1 MTCSTAPSSAISSRP
16 PASRVFQTYTRA
28 APPGWSGWQRRVDA
42 PMLAEVDPGPGAS
55 CFVCG
60 PTPFVEGV
68 TQLLVAAGHEN
79 HRIHAERFGPTGG

>member
-1 MTCSTAPSSAISSRP
+1 
-16 PASRVFQTYTRA
+16 
-28 APPGWSGWQRRVDA
+28 
-42 PMLAEVDPGPGAS
+42 MLAEVDPGFGAL

-68 TQLLVAAGHEN
+68 TLLVAAGHEN